1 MNMKKTITT
10 ITAAVGMT
18 AVATPL
24 TEEGLQALWSATSE
38 TGLQKETGTEGDY
51 AVTYVNE
58 WTSSGSCSVT
68 LGCATNTAERPYFCE
83 RAFRRAD
90 GTYAASIRMN
100 WRPYAECWDG
110 SSRYQHLYTAPGMT
124 VDFNL
129 GNDVTW
135 FFLSNVKENSGG
147 MTFWGFTRGEGGDT
161 PARIGLFSPGSDG
174 ANFRSYALN
183 NELGWQGNY
192 GSVYQQPILCEA
204 RMASST
210 MTVGRN
216 GWGMTL
222 ADAQK
227 VYPVHPARFEIGAHY
242 DLMDAQYR
250 PSMDIGALVIYNR
263 ALNDAEM
270 AIARTTLCAEFGIT
284 LSGDSRVYEGGTE
297 SAGYWIKDVVGVG
310 STTTGGLPGRAAV
323 SGWSADCL
331 RLEVAS
337 GLDGDGDYVFAAR
350 RNGVEGWIYDAA
362 LGDYRTANPWRLER
376 HGTSVGTVRVSL
388 RMASDDTGL
397 RYTLVM
403 KKTDADAYVPVAA
416 EATSDAATGVTSF
429 VLADEDLKTGTL
441 LALLRQSGTVSIGRP
456 TARFRADLGVTAGAD
471 GVVTHWK
478 NQGSLGETIDV
489 SSFSGRVM
497 RVAGGLV
504 RADGSRHD
512 LIRFPGYSF
521 LRSTEQSNLGIT
533 DEVSLFMTVY
543 PTDLGRADGA
553 GHPVFGLEPV
563 SWERLGP
570 YVLNNGRIRGFV
582 NGRYHE
588 FGTLSNNAW
597 FLTDFSRSGKTID
610 GAVNGNPLTATT
622 GNDAPATAT
631 AYFAIGDSFAAPN
644 WEYYNPPFV
653 GDIAEVRVYNRRLDD
668 MERLI
673 VREEMLSYCGKAS
686 AGARFASSEADAQG
700 YDRDLAA
707 VGSLS
712 ESAGVPAVR
721 AQDTSAELSLA
732 ATEKGALAV
741 GCSVV
746 FAHNGLDGWTTEGNV
761 LGGAVSERLARVWRV
776 VRTGTVGSPLRLSFS
791 MGGQKDGKMPR
802 RLRWHL
808 LYREFGSSAF
818 RVQEIEP
825 VVSGNVVTFTLPE
838 ANTGFYTLANVRGGS
853 VFIIR

>member
-1 MNMKKTITT
+1 MNMKRTIAA
-10 ITAAVGMT
+10 ITAAVGLS

-24 TEEGLQALWSATSE
+24 AEDGLQALWSATSE
-38 TGLQKETGTEGDY
+38 ASLQKETGTEGAY
-51 AVTYVNE
+51 AVTYVNG
-58 WTSSGSCSVT
+58 WTSSGNCAVT
-68 LGCATNTAERPYFCE
+68 LGCETNTAERPYFCE
-83 RAFRRAD
+83 RAFKRAD
-90 GTYAASIRMN
+90 GTYAASVRMN
-100 WRPYAECWDG
+100 WRPYAESWDG
-110 SSRYQHLYTAPGMT
+110 SSRYQHLYTAPGT
-124 VDFNL
+124 AVDFNL
-129 GNDVTW
+129 GNDMTW
-135 FFLSNVKENSGG
+135 FFLANVKENSGG

-161 PARIGLFSPGSDG
+161 PARIGMFSPGSDG

-192 GSVYQQPILCEA
+192 GGVYGQPILCEA

-216 GWGMTL
+216 GWSMTL
-222 ADAQK
+222 ADAQN
-227 VYPVHPARFEIGAHY
+227 VYPAHPARFEIGAHY
-242 DLMDAQYR
+242 DLMEAQYR
-250 PSMDIGALVIYNR
+250 PSMDVGALVIYNR
-263 ALNDAEM
+263 TLNDAEM
-270 AIARTTLCAEFGIT
+270 AIARATLCAEFGIT

-297 SAGYWIKDVVGVG
+297 SAGYWIRDVVGIG
-310 STTTGGLPGRAAV
+310 STTAGNLPGRAAV

-331 RLEVAS
+331 RLEIAS

-350 RNGVEGWIYDAA
+350 KNGVEGWTYDAA
-362 LGDYRTANPWRLER
+362 LGDYRTVNPWRLER
-376 HGTSVGTVRVSL
+376 HGTSAGSVRVSL
-388 RMASDDTGL
+388 RMASNDMGL

-403 KKTDADAYVPVAA
+403 KKADDEAYAPVAA
-416 EATSDAATGVTSF
+416 EAASDTAAGIVSF
-429 VLADEDLKTGTL
+429 ILSDEDLKTGTL

-456 TARFRADLGVTAGAD
+456 TARFRADMGVTAGED
-471 GVVTHWK
+471 GVVTKWK
-478 NQGSLGETIDV
+478 NQGSLGEAIDV
-489 SSFSGRVM
+489 SSFSGSVM
-497 RVAGGLV
+497 RVVGGLV
-504 RADGSRHD
+504 RADGTQYD

-521 LRSTEQSNLGIT
+521 LRSTEKTTLGIT

-570 YVLNNGRIRGFV
+570 YVLNNGKVRGFV

-588 FGTLSNNAW
+588 FGTLSNNDW
-597 FLTDFSRSGKTID
+597 FLADFSRSGKTID

-631 AYFAIGDSFAAPN
+631 TYFAIGDSFAAPN

-700 YDRDLAA
+700 YDRDFAA

-721 AQDTSAELSLA
+721 AQDTSAELSLV
-732 ATEKGALAV
+732 ATEKDALAV

-746 FAHNGLDGWTTEGNV
+746 FAHNGLEDWTTDDSV
-761 LGGAVSERLARVWRV
+761 RGGAVSERLARVWRV
-776 VRTGTVGSPLRLSFS
+776 VRTGTVGSPIRLSFS
-791 MGGQKDGKMPR
+791 MREQKDGKGYR
-802 RLRWHL
+802 SQGWRL
-808 LYREFGSSAF
+808 LYREPGSSVF
-818 RVQEIEP
+818 RVQGIEP
-825 VVSGNVVTFTLPE
+825 VVSGNVVTFTLSE
-838 ANTGFYTLANVRGGS
+838 VNTGFYTLANVRGGI